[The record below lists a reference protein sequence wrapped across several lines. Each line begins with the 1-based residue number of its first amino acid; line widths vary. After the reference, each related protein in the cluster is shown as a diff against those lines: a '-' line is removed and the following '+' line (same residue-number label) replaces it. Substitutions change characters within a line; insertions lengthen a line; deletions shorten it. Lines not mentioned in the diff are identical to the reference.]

1 MKDKLN
7 TRQQLFCQYLLQGK
21 SHTDAAITAGYA
33 PKSAGYNA
41 DKLLKNTKIKQ
52 YLASLQMSIAEG
64 NIANASERKTILT
77 EIAREKR
84 IRPATPKETVLA
96 IAELNKMEGDYAPE
110 KHATLGNIIVEVVY
124 RDKTEYNGIKEGQT
138 NAVQIKGGSA
148 QLLEGEKEGTK
159 DVQPDLVQP

>member
-1 MKDKLN
+1 
-7 TRQQLFCQYLLQGK
+7 
-21 SHTDAAITAGYA
+21 
-33 PKSAGYNA
+33 
-41 DKLLKNTKIKQ
+41 
-52 YLASLQMSIAEG
+52 MSIAEG

-124 RDKTEYNGIKEGQT
+124 RDKKEYNGIKEGQT
-138 NAVQIKGGSA
+138 NAVQIKGGST